1 MRLYLDT
8 NILVYMLLDK
18 DELHRDVAHMLYDFE
33 NELLT
38 SSLCVGEMMHLCQI
52 GKIGSKK
59 SPVSSED
66 IINHIHASSIEIR
79 PLEAR
84 HITTLASLPVF
95 DDHRD
100 PNDRL
105 IIAQAIADRIPLISS
120 DRKFSRYE
128 RYGLKFIFN
137 ER

>member
-8 NILVYMLLDK
+8 NILVYMLLDR

-52 GKIGSKK
+52 GKIGGKK
-59 SPVSSED
+59 SQVFPTD
-66 IINHIHASSIEIR
+66 IINRIHDSGIEVKS
-79 PLEAR
+79 LEER
-84 HITTLASLPVF
+84 HIAALSTLPILG
-95 DDHRD
+95 DHRD

-105 IIAQAIADRIPLISS
+105 IIAQAIADRVPLVSS
-120 DRKFSRYE
+120 DRKFSRYV
-128 RYGLKFIFN
+128 RHGLSFIFN